1 MLGLVEY
8 VLGPAAL
15 LLVTFFTGTVIERKH
30 LRSLEERERALRIG
44 VSNLDPEIRLAGPI
58 ESCVFVDGQAVIAAD
73 RFKVALGTL
82 VSVFGGEIRTLTRV
96 MARARRE
103 AIVRMLE
110 RAEAIGA
117 DHVWNVRIET
127 SNIGRGEEGRR
138 GGTMAEIH
146 AYGTAIRMR
155 RQD

>member
-1 MLGLVEY
+1 MFGLVEY

-15 LLVTFFTGTVIERKH
+15 LVVTFITGTVVERKH

-44 VSNLDPEIRLAGPI
+44 VSNLDPESRLAGPI

-82 VSVFGGEIRTLTRV
+82 ISVFGGEIRTLTRV

-127 SNIGRGEEGRR
+127 STIGRGEESRR